1 LQLATAHKL
10 RSKGFTDAASAVGAG
25 TLNISVGA
33 ASFSVVIDESN
44 NTPSGIRD
52 AINAASDNTGA
63 AATIVNV
70 DDGSGG
76 TESRLVLT
84 SNEPGSSGAII
95 VTVNDNDGS
104 DTDDAGL
111 SQLASVHLI
120 ELDPPQDAQIT
131 IDGQTITRSSNTI
144 SDAIDGVTIQLL
156 SERPEGEGPADLI
169 LAPDHS
175 GASAA
180 INKFVEGFNA
190 LVEVLHQVA
199 RYDTETGQAG
209 SLFGDSA
216 VRNVEF
222 QLRSLLGGRVGEGG
236 SLQSLA
242 DIGIKTDDT
251 GKLLLDSATLD
262 KAIQEDVDAVAALFV
277 GEAGLATRLDNLVA
291 GYVDSRGIIEGR
303 TTGLTDRIE
312 DISDQRTALT
322 RRLATLEERLLAQFT
337 AMDALVGQLQA
348 TGNYLTQQFSA
359 LSNLTAPRRS

>member
-1 LQLATAHKL
+1 TVP
-10 RSKGFTDAASAVGAG
+10 SSSDA
-25 TLNISVGA
+25 
-33 ASFSVVIDESN
+33 
-44 NTPSGIRD
+44 
-52 AINAASDNTGA
+52 
-63 AATIVNV
+63 
-70 DDGSGG
+70 
-76 TESRLVLT
+76 
-84 SNEPGSSGAII
+84 
-95 VTVNDNDGS
+95 
-104 DTDDAGL
+104 
-111 SQLASVHLI
+111 
-120 ELDPPQDAQIT
+120 
-131 IDGQTITRSSNTI
+131 I

-156 SERPEGEGPADLI
+156 SERPEGEGPADLT
-169 LAPDHS
+169 LSPDHS
-175 GASAA
+175 GAGAA

-222 QLRSLLGGRVGEGG
+222 QLRSLLSSRLGESG

-251 GKLLLDSATLD
+251 GKLSLDSATLD
-262 KAIQEDVDAVAALFV
+262 RAIQQDVDAVAALFA
-277 GEAGLATRLDNLVA
+277 GDEGLAVRLDKLIV
-291 GYVDSRGIIEGR
+291 GYANSGGIIEGR

-312 DISDQRTALT
+312 DINDQRTALT